1 MPFMQISIDLG
12 AQDPAAAEDACFGHG
27 ALSVTLAD
35 AADDPVLE
43 PAPGT
48 TPLWPSV
55 RLTALFPG
63 DTNGAA
69 LAAGLARSLSL
80 PPERLVPEIVEDRHW
95 EREWLKDFRPMRF
108 GRRLWIC
115 PGGQAAPDPDALVL
129 ELDPG
134 LAFGTGTHPTTAMCL
149 EWLDATAPV
158 GRTVLDYGCG
168 SGVLALAALRLGAAS
183 ACAVDI
189 DPQALLATREN
200 AARNR
205 LEPRLTV
212 AAAEELRDG
221 AWDIVLANILAG
233 PLVELAPRLA
243 GYCRAGSDIVLAGM
257 LEPQAEVVAAAY
269 RPWFDMH
276 MFSNREGWAVLSGRK
291 RFPQAR

>member
-35 AADDPVLE
+35 AADHPVLE

-63 DTNGAA
+63 DTDGPA
-69 LAAGLARSLSL
+69 LAAALARSLSL
-80 PPERLVPEIVEDRHW
+80 PPQRLAQEVVEDRQW

-115 PGGQAAPDPDALVL
+115 PGGQVTPDRDALVL

-149 EWLDATAPV
+149 EWLDASAPI
-158 GRTVLDYGCG
+158 GGAVLDYGCG

-189 DPQALLATREN
+189 DPQALLATRQN

-205 LEPRLTV
+205 LERRLTV
-212 AAAEELRDG
+212 AAARELG
-221 AWDIVLANILAG
+221 AGPWDVVLANILAG

-243 GYCRAGSDIVLAGM
+243 GYCRAGGDIVLAGM
-257 LEPQAEVVAAAY
+257 LEPQAEDVAAAY
-269 RPWFDMH
+269 RPWFDMR
-276 MFSNREGWAVLSGRK
+276 MFSNREGWSVLTGRK
-291 RFPQAR
+291 RLPRAR